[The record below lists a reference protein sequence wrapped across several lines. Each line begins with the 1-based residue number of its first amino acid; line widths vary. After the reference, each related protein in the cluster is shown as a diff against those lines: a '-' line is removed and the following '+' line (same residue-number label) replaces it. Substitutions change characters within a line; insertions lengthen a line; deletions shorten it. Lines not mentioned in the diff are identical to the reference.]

1 MEDIISEVLLTEK
14 RVEEILQKAR
24 SGAADIKLR
33 TEKEVS
39 QKIAEARNKA
49 QEITQSSVEKA
60 RLEAENTR
68 NNRIKEVDIKNT
80 EIISK
85 NRAGI
90 EKLVL
95 EIVKMIIQTGCEEGT
110 L

>member
-1 MEDIISEVLLTEK
+1 MCIRD
-14 RVEEILQKAR
+14 R
-24 SGAADIKLR
+24 
-33 TEKEVS
+33 
-39 QKIAEARNKA
+39 
-49 QEITQSSVEKA
+49 
-60 RLEAENTR
+60 NTR